1 MSLLT
6 DCAIQLSPVYRLQWE
21 EAQNMFVL
29 LYPEG
34 LIELNQSSA
43 EILQICD
50 GNNTLTDIVSTL
62 EKKFSTSDLEND
74 ITNFLNTALDNG
86 WITQSA

>member
-1 MSLLT
+1 MTLQT
-6 DCAIQLSPVYRLQWE
+6 DIAIQLSPTYRLQWE

-43 EILQICD
+43 EILQVCD
-50 GNNTLTDIVSTL
+50 GQNKLADIVSAL
-62 EKKFSTSDLEND
+62 EDKFSTTGLEND

-86 WITQSA
+86 WITQST

>member
-1 MSLLT
+1 MSLVT
-6 DCAIQLSPVYRLQWE
+6 DQTLHLASGYRLQWE

-43 EILQICD
+43 EILQVCD
-50 GNNTLTDIVSTL
+50 GVNKLADIIQTL
-62 EKKFSTSDLEND
+62 ETKFETTGLEND
-74 ITNFLNTALDNG
+74 IINFLNIALENG

>member
-1 MSLLT
+1 MSIQTEL
-6 DCAIQLSPVYRLQWE
+6 AIQLSATYRLQWE
-21 EAQNMFVL
+21 KAQDMFVL

-50 GNNTLTDIVSTL
+50 GQNTLKDIVSTL
-62 EKKFSTSDLEND
+62 EKKFSTNNLESD
-74 ITNFLNTALDNG
+74 IKNFLNTALDNG
-86 WITQSA
+86 WITQST

>member
-1 MSLLT
+1 MSIQT
-6 DCAIQLSPVYRLQWE
+6 DSAIQISPAYRLQWE

-43 EILQICD
+43 EILQVCD
-50 GNNTLTDIVSTL
+50 GNNSPADIVTVL
-62 EKKFSTSDLEND
+62 EKKFDTSGLEND

-86 WITQSA
+86 WIKQST

>member
-1 MSLLT
+1 MSLQI
-6 DCAIQLSPVYRLQWE
+6 DQAIHLSPTYRLQWE

-43 EILQICD
+43 EILQVCD
-50 GNNTLTDIVSTL
+50 GKNNVADIVCVL
-62 EKKFSTSDLEND
+62 EKKFGTTGLAND
-74 ITNFLNTALDNG
+74 INNFLNAALGNG

>member
-1 MSLLT
+1 MSIQV
-6 DCAIQLSPVYRLQWE
+6 DNAIQLSPTYRLQWE

-43 EILQICD
+43 EILQVCD
-50 GNNTLTDIVSTL
+50 GNNALADIVSAL
-62 EKKFSTSDLEND
+62 EKKFDTSGLESD

>member
-1 MSLLT
+1 MSLLS
-6 DCAIQLSPVYRLQWE
+6 DHALQIAPGYRLQWE

-43 EILQICD
+43 EILQVCN
-50 GNNTLTDIVSTL
+50 GTNTLADIVQSL
-62 EKKFSTSDLEND
+62 EAKFETTGLEND
-74 ITNFLNTALDNG
+74 IVNFLTIALDNG
-86 WITQSA
+86 WLTQPA